1 MMSPLL
7 SALEIDP
14 SHLIASLLVCFYA
27 WKRFNT
33 PNTVRSQT
41 SQFQYY
47 GSGVTYVASCEGVLL
62 LMTWVLK
69 ENPGLLEVFHTG
81 SEGQVDEKVTGL
93 DAPVVAA
100 LMLTTLLPTFPVL
113 RDLDAKMLAFF
124 HRMGA
129 IPFNALRWSQRLGC
143 DCFTVTDSGLER
155 AKQYVRGAPDLQ
167 DDLAL
172 QMVNEPGVDRMRYA
186 FTEVAV
192 LYVTYRD
199 LDIQPRFGN
208 AFPDVASEFES
219 RMANFFAHCLGY
231 FATTAQLSSSSMQPA
246 PDAAENIR
254 KVILAGAADVR
265 LMLARVLLSSCINDV
280 AVAQK
285 FRKMGFAIPAS
296 KRIQL
301 PYNLLCL
308 DLLGVVS
315 LFSITTW
322 LSAGAMPV
330 EKAFAIGLLV
340 AVNHVTA
347 AALALLPKQ
356 VWNFADICQAK
367 ERPILAYFLSALA
380 AFTVGLAVSY
390 CFYGLRVHYLVSS
403 GPILPFPAQ
412 CKWLLLSTMLAFAL
426 AFECDNYRSEA
437 APPWLRWVEGAGLA
451 MLMAATGAFV
461 VHWLR
466 ADQLQLHPH
475 DMPPKLWLPIG
486 LSAAIGALFG
496 STIPHW
502 YRACVSQIVK
512 PPGPDLPPTHSAIQ
526 GPGQTTGKPT
536 EVPAVQ
542 FAESDG
548 G

>member
-1 MMSPLL
+1 MLPSLISTL
-7 SALEIDP
+7 DIDP
-14 SHLIASLLVCFYA
+14 SHIVASLLVCLYA

-47 GSGVTYVASCEGVLL
+47 GSSVTYVVSCEGILL
-62 LMTWVLK
+62 VMAWVLK

-81 SEGQVDEKVTGL
+81 SDGQVNEKVTGL
-93 DAPVVAA
+93 DAPIVAA

-113 RDLDAKMLAFF
+113 RDLDARMLSFF

-143 DCFTVTDSGLER
+143 DGFTVTDSGLER
-155 AKQYVRGAPDLQ
+155 TKQYVRGAPDLQ

-172 QMVNEPGVDRMRYA
+172 QMVSDPGADRMRYA

-199 LDIQPRFGN
+199 MDIQPRFAD
-208 AFPDVASEFES
+208 AFPDVANEFES

-231 FATTAQLSSSSMQPA
+231 FATTAQLSSSSLQPA

-254 KVILAGAADVR
+254 KVILASAADVR

-308 DLLGVVS
+308 DLIGVVS
-315 LFSITTW
+315 LFSISTW
-322 LSAGAMPV
+322 LSAGTMPV

-340 AVNHVTA
+340 AINHVTA

-356 VWNFADICQAK
+356 VWNFADISQAK

-380 AFTVGLAVSY
+380 AFT
-390 CFYGLRVHYLVSS
+390 
-403 GPILPFPAQ
+403 
-412 CKWLLLSTMLAFAL
+412 
-426 AFECDNYRSEA
+426 D
-437 APPWLRWVEGAGLA
+437 PP
-451 MLMAATGAFV
+451 
-461 VHWLR
+461 
-466 ADQLQLHPH
+466 
-475 DMPPKLWLPIG
+475 
-486 LSAAIGALFG
+486 
-496 STIPHW
+496 
-502 YRACVSQIVK
+502 
-512 PPGPDLPPTHSAIQ
+512 
-526 GPGQTTGKPT
+526 
-536 EVPAVQ
+536 
-542 FAESDG
+542 
-548 G
+548 